1 MPPGT
6 NPISC
11 KWIYKIKTKSDG
23 SVERYKTR
31 LIVRGFTQEYD
42 IDYKEIFASMAKMIY
57 IRILIVLIAARRWP
71 LYQMDVKNTFLN
83 GDLSEVVYMQP
94 PTGVSAS
101 PGHVCR
107 LRQALYGLKMAP
119 CAWYAR
125 FRLSLLSAGYT

>member
-57 IRILIVLIAARRWP
+57 IRILIVLAVARRWP
-71 LYQMDVKNTFLN
+71 LYQMDIKNVFLN
-83 GDLSEVVYMQP
+83 DDLSEL
-94 PTGVSAS
+94 VS
-101 PGHVCR
+101 
-107 LRQALYGLKMAP
+107 M
-119 CAWYAR
+119 
-125 FRLSLLSAGYT
+125 